1 MILAIDVGNTQ
12 LVAGCMQNGRSVVSA
27 RFETN
32 TRSTAAEYAIKFKI
46 WLEMNNVS
54 ASQIEGGI
62 ISTVVPPLASV
73 LRETFRMLCGKE
85 PVVVG
90 PGVRTGLNIKID
102 NPAQLGADIV
112 AGTVASIAKYPLP
125 QIVFDMGTATT
136 ACVIDAAG
144 VLRGVVILPGVRTAL
159 STLVEKTSQLP
170 NIDLIA
176 PKHVVGTN
184 TVDSML
190 SGTIYGTAAT
200 MDGIARRIEKEIG
213 EEATLIAT
221 GGLSKAIVPYC
232 ERSFI
237 QDDNLVLDGLY
248 RIYQKNRIG
257 GDRG

>member
-112 AGTVASIAKYPLP
+112 AGAVASIAKYPLP

-144 VLRGVVILPGVRTAL
+144 VLRGVVTFTPIAGYVTIDYAYEETPDEPMGVDLRFYDVEGVRLGDGRVAGPDGDGVVRFETTAGA
-159 STLVEKTSQLP
+159 SYE
-170 NIDLIA
+170 LI
-176 PKHVVGTN
+176 
-184 TVDSML
+184 
-190 SGTIYGTAAT
+190 
-200 MDGIARRIEKEIG
+200 
-213 EEATLIAT
+213 
-221 GGLSKAIVPYC
+221 
-232 ERSFI
+232 F
-237 QDDNLVLDGLY
+237 
-248 RIYQKNRIG
+248 
-257 GDRG
+257 